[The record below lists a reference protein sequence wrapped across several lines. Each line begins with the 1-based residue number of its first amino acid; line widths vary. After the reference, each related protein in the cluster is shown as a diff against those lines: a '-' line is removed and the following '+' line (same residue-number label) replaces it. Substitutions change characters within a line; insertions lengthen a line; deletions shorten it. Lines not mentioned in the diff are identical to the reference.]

1 MGLRKNVKV
10 LKQNKFVCI
19 PQNDSYILQR
29 NILRYA
35 NEGVYLSE
43 FLEKVSQDILKF
55 SNTDALE
62 ILTIGPSISYLW
74 KIEKDKL
81 EEPEFI
87 RFTHDDIY
95 NNRYLLCSDENLT
108 ILCEIVLKRKK
119 CRSKKFFT
127 KLGNIYI
134 PDTSQSS
141 IIEVEEKDG
150 WKKKILNLDKKYKSL
165 LIIKFDIDEIN
176 TAILQ
181 LKSVKKD
188 FFNPVSI
195 EFYEGLTNTL
205 GMAISDRRAQYS
217 LRERIKELSCLYSIS
232 SSLQKT
238 DFDFE
243 MEMDKLI
250 NMIIPAFQF
259 PEFTNVRI
267 KLDNKIFFNKNF
279 VESDNFIKS
288 DILVEDKVRGS
299 IEVFYSQKS
308 FKKDTVFFLDE
319 EKALVNA
326 IANHFGYVLERQKLE
341 KDKNDLHNQLLHA
354 DRLATIGQLVAGV
367 AHEINEPLSSILGFA
382 QLIKKSD
389 IPDQVRSDNEKIIK
403 SALHAREIIKKLMF
417 FAKQMPPK
425 KVEVDLNETIKE
437 TIYFLESHL
446 IRSSIEL
453 NLKLSSDVP
462 KVVADPSQLYQV
474 IVNLT
479 VNAIQAIKGNGIL
492 KIETYSDKDYVY
504 FTIEDNGMGMD
515 KETLDKIFIPFFTTK
530 KDGTGLGLSVVHG
543 IITNHNG
550 KIVVESEPGKGTKF
564 IVKLPYGVG

>member
-1 MGLRKNVKV
+1 MRKNVKV

-417 FAKQMPPK
+417 FAKQMPPQ

-437 TIYFLESHL
+437 TVYFLESHL

-453 NLKLSSDVP
+453 NLKLSSDIP

-492 KIETYSDKDYVY
+492 KIETFSDKDYVY
-504 FTIEDNGMGMD
+504 FTIEDNGIGMD

-550 KIVVESEPGKGTKF
+550 KIEVESEPGKGTKF
-564 IVKLPYGVG
+564 IVKLPSGEV

>member
-1 MGLRKNVKV
+1 MRKNAKSIR
-10 LKQNKFVCI
+10 QNKFLCI
-19 PQNDSYILQR
+19 PQDESYVLQR

-35 NEGVYLSE
+35 NEGIYLSE
-43 FLEKVSQDILKF
+43 FLEKVSKDILKF
-55 SNTDALE
+55 SNADALE
-62 ILTIGPSISYLW
+62 LLTIGPSISYLW
-74 KIEKDKL
+74 KIEKEKI
-81 EEPEFI
+81 EEPEFV
-87 RFTHDDIY
+87 RFNHDDIY
-95 NNRYLLCSDENLT
+95 NNRYLLCSDKNLT

-119 CRSKKFFT
+119 CRSKKFMT

-134 PDTSQSS
+134 PDTTQTS
-141 IIEVEEKDG
+141 IIEVYENDG
-150 WKKKILNLDKKYKSL
+150 WKKKILNLDKKYRSL
-165 LIIKFDIDEIN
+165 LLIKFDIDEIN
-176 TAILQ
+176 SAVLQ
-181 LKSVKKD
+181 MKSLKKD

-205 GMAISDRRAQYS
+205 GMAISDRRAQYF
-217 LRERIKELSCLYSIS
+217 LRERVKELSCLYSIS
-232 SSLQKT
+232 STLQKT

-243 MEMDKLI
+243 KDMEKIL

-267 KLDNKIFFNKNF
+267 KLDNKVYVNKNF
-279 VESDNFIKS
+279 VESDNMISS
-288 DILVEDKVRGS
+288 DIFVEDKKRGS
-299 IEVFYSQKS
+299 IEIFYSQKS

-319 EKALVNA
+319 EKALINA

-341 KDKNDLHNQLLHA
+341 KDRNDLHNQLLHA

-417 FAKQMPPK
+417 FAKQMPPQ

-437 TIYFLESHL
+437 TVYFLESYL

-453 NLKLSSDVP
+453 NLKLSPVIP

-492 KIETYSDKDYVY
+492 KIETFSDKDYVY
-504 FTIEDNGMGMD
+504 FTIEDNGIGMD
-515 KETLDKIFIPFFTTK
+515 RETMDKIFIPFFTTK

-550 KIVVESEPGKGTKF
+550 KIDVESEPGKGTKF
-564 IVKLPYGVG
+564 TVKLPHGEV

>member
-1 MGLRKNVKV
+1 MRKNVKV

>member
-1 MGLRKNVKV
+1 MGLRKNVKS

-19 PQNDSYILQR
+19 PQDDSYILQR

-43 FLEKVSQDILKF
+43 FLEKVSKDILKF
-55 SNTDALE
+55 SSTDALE

-74 KIEKDKL
+74 KIEKERI

-87 RFTHDDIY
+87 RFNHDDIY
-95 NNRYLLCSDENLT
+95 NNRYLLCSDNNST

-141 IIEVEEKDG
+141 IIEVYENDG
-150 WKKKILNLDKKYKSL
+150 WKKKVLNLDKKYKSL

-181 LKSVKKD
+181 MKSVKKD

-205 GMAISDRRAQYS
+205 GMAISDRRAQYF
-217 LRERIKELSCLYSIS
+217 LRERVKELSCLYSIS
-232 SSLQKT
+232 STLQKT

-243 MEMDKLI
+243 REMDKII

-267 KLDNKIFFNKNF
+267 KLDNKIFVNKNF
-279 VESDNFIKS
+279 IDSDNFIRS
-288 DILVEDKVRGS
+288 DIFVEDKKRGS
-299 IEVFYSQKS
+299 IEIFYSQKS

-389 IPDQVRSDNEKIIK
+389 IPEQVRSDNEKIIK

-417 FAKQMPPK
+417 FAKQMPPQ

-437 TIYFLESHL
+437 TVYFLESHL

-453 NLKLSSDVP
+453 NLKLSSDIP

-492 KIETYSDKDYVY
+492 KIETFSDKDYVY
-504 FTIEDNGMGMD
+504 FTIEDNGIGMD

-550 KIVVESEPGKGTKF
+550 KIEVESEPGKGTKF
-564 IVKLPYGVG
+564 IVKLPSGEV

>member
-1 MGLRKNVKV
+1 MRKNVKS

-19 PQNDSYILQR
+19 PQDDSYILQR

-43 FLEKVSQDILKF
+43 FLEKVSKDILKF
-55 SNTDALE
+55 SSTDALE

-74 KIEKDKL
+74 KIEKERI

-87 RFTHDDIY
+87 RFNHDDIY
-95 NNRYLLCSDENLT
+95 NNRYLLCSDNNST

-141 IIEVEEKDG
+141 IIEVYENDG
-150 WKKKILNLDKKYKSL
+150 WKKKVLNLDKKYKSL

-181 LKSVKKD
+181 MKSVKKD

-205 GMAISDRRAQYS
+205 GMAISDRRAQYF
-217 LRERIKELSCLYSIS
+217 LRERVKELSCLYSIS
-232 SSLQKT
+232 STLQKT

-243 MEMDKLI
+243 REMDKII

-267 KLDNKIFFNKNF
+267 KLDNKIFVNKNF
-279 VESDNFIKS
+279 IDSDNFIRS
-288 DILVEDKVRGS
+288 DIFVEDKKRGS
-299 IEVFYSQKS
+299 IEIFYSQKS

-389 IPDQVRSDNEKIIK
+389 IPEQVRSDNEKIIK

-417 FAKQMPPK
+417 FAKQMPPQ

-437 TIYFLESHL
+437 TVYFLESHL

-453 NLKLSSDVP
+453 NLKLSSDIP

-492 KIETYSDKDYVY
+492 KIETFSDKDYVY
-504 FTIEDNGMGMD
+504 FTIEDNGIGMD

-550 KIVVESEPGKGTKF
+550 KIEVESEPGKGTKF
-564 IVKLPYGVG
+564 IVKLPSGEV

>member
-1 MGLRKNVKV
+1 LRKNVKS

-19 PQNDSYILQR
+19 PQDDSYILQR

-43 FLEKVSQDILKF
+43 FLEKVSKDILKF
-55 SNTDALE
+55 SSTDALE

-74 KIEKDKL
+74 KIEKERI

-87 RFTHDDIY
+87 RFNHDDIY
-95 NNRYLLCSDENLT
+95 NNRYLLCSDNNST

-141 IIEVEEKDG
+141 IIEVYENDG
-150 WKKKILNLDKKYKSL
+150 WKKKVLNLDKKYKSL

-181 LKSVKKD
+181 MKSVKKD

-205 GMAISDRRAQYS
+205 GMAISDRRAQYF
-217 LRERIKELSCLYSIS
+217 LRERVKELSCLYSIS
-232 SSLQKT
+232 STLQKT

-243 MEMDKLI
+243 REMDKII

-267 KLDNKIFFNKNF
+267 KLDNKIFVNKNF
-279 VESDNFIKS
+279 IDSDNFIRS
-288 DILVEDKVRGS
+288 DIFVEDKKRGS
-299 IEVFYSQKS
+299 IEIFYSQKS

-389 IPDQVRSDNEKIIK
+389 IPEQVRSDNEKIIK

-417 FAKQMPPK
+417 FAKQMPPQ

-437 TIYFLESHL
+437 TVYFLESHL

-453 NLKLSSDVP
+453 NLKLSSDIP

-492 KIETYSDKDYVY
+492 KIETFSDKDYVY
-504 FTIEDNGMGMD
+504 FTIEDNGIGMD

-550 KIVVESEPGKGTKF
+550 KIEVESEPGKGTKF
-564 IVKLPYGVG
+564 IVKLPSGEV

>member
-1 MGLRKNVKV
+1 MGLRKNAKSIR
-10 LKQNKFVCI
+10 QNKFLCI
-19 PQNDSYILQR
+19 PQDESYVLQR

-35 NEGVYLSE
+35 NEGIYLSE
-43 FLEKVSQDILKF
+43 FLEKVSKDILKF
-55 SNTDALE
+55 SNSDALE

-74 KIEKDKL
+74 SIEKEKI
-81 EEPEFI
+81 EEPEFV
-87 RFTHDDIY
+87 RFSPDDIY
-95 NNRYLLCSDENLT
+95 NNRYILCSDKNLT
-108 ILCEIVLKRKK
+108 VLCEIVLKRKK
-119 CRSKKFFT
+119 CRSKKFMT

-134 PDTSQSS
+134 PDTTQTS
-141 IIEVEEKDG
+141 IIEVYENDG

-165 LIIKFDIDEIN
+165 LLIKFDIDEIN
-176 TAILQ
+176 SAILQ
-181 LKSVKKD
+181 MKSLKKD

-195 EFYEGLTNTL
+195 GFYEGLTNTL
-205 GMAISDRRAQYS
+205 GMAISDRRAQYF
-217 LRERIKELSCLYSIS
+217 LRERVKELSCLYSIS
-232 SSLQKT
+232 SILQKT

-243 MEMDKLI
+243 KDMEKI
-250 NMIIPAFQF
+250 VNIIIPAFQF

-267 KLDNKIFFNKNF
+267 KLDNKVYVNKNF
-279 VESDNFIKS
+279 VESDNMISS
-288 DILVEDKVRGS
+288 DIFVEDKKRGS
-299 IEVFYSQKS
+299 IEIFYSQKS

-319 EKALVNA
+319 EKALINA
-326 IANHFGYVLERQKLE
+326 IANHFGYVLERQKIE
-341 KDKNDLHNQLLHA
+341 KDRNDLHNQLLHA

-367 AHEINEPLSSILGFA
+367 AHEINEPLASILGFA

-389 IPDQVRSDNEKIIK
+389 IPEQVRSDNEKIIK

-417 FAKQMPPK
+417 FAKQMPPQ

-437 TIYFLESHL
+437 TVYFLESHL

-453 NLKLSSDVP
+453 NLKLSPDIP

-492 KIETYSDKDYVY
+492 KIETFSDEDYVY
-504 FTIEDNGMGMD
+504 FTIEDNGIGMD
-515 KETLDKIFIPFFTTK
+515 KETMDKIFIPFFTTK

-550 KIVVESEPGKGTKF
+550 KIDVESEPGKGTKF
-564 IVKLPYGVG
+564 TVKLPYGEV

>member
-1 MGLRKNVKV
+1 MRKNAKSIR
-10 LKQNKFVCI
+10 QNKFLCI
-19 PQNDSYILQR
+19 PQDESYVLQR

-35 NEGVYLSE
+35 NEGIYLSE
-43 FLEKVSQDILKF
+43 FLEKVSKDILKF
-55 SNTDALE
+55 SNSDALE

-74 KIEKDKL
+74 SIEKEKI
-81 EEPEFI
+81 EEPEFV
-87 RFTHDDIY
+87 RFSPDDIY
-95 NNRYLLCSDENLT
+95 NNRYILCSDKNLT
-108 ILCEIVLKRKK
+108 VLCEIVLKRKK
-119 CRSKKFFT
+119 CRSKKFMT

-134 PDTSQSS
+134 PDTTQTS
-141 IIEVEEKDG
+141 IIEVYENDG

-165 LIIKFDIDEIN
+165 LLIKFDIDEIN
-176 TAILQ
+176 SAILQ
-181 LKSVKKD
+181 MKSLKKD

-195 EFYEGLTNTL
+195 GFYEGLTNTL
-205 GMAISDRRAQYS
+205 GMAISDRRAQYF
-217 LRERIKELSCLYSIS
+217 LRERVKELSCLYSIS
-232 SSLQKT
+232 SILQKT

-243 MEMDKLI
+243 KDMEKI
-250 NMIIPAFQF
+250 VNIIIPAFQF

-267 KLDNKIFFNKNF
+267 KLDNKVYVNKNF
-279 VESDNFIKS
+279 VESDNMISS
-288 DILVEDKVRGS
+288 DIFVEDKKRGS
-299 IEVFYSQKS
+299 IEIFYSQKS

-319 EKALVNA
+319 EKALINA
-326 IANHFGYVLERQKLE
+326 IANHFGYVLERQKIE
-341 KDKNDLHNQLLHA
+341 KDRNDLHNQLLHA

-367 AHEINEPLSSILGFA
+367 AHEINEPLASILGFA

-389 IPDQVRSDNEKIIK
+389 IPEQVRSDNEKIIK

-417 FAKQMPPK
+417 FAKQMPPQ

-437 TIYFLESHL
+437 TVYFLESHL

-453 NLKLSSDVP
+453 NLKLSPDIP

-492 KIETYSDKDYVY
+492 KIETFSDEDYVY
-504 FTIEDNGMGMD
+504 FTIEDNGIGMD
-515 KETLDKIFIPFFTTK
+515 KETMDKIFIPFFTTK

-550 KIVVESEPGKGTKF
+550 KIDVESEPGKGTKF
-564 IVKLPYGVG
+564 TVKLPYGEV

>member
-1 MGLRKNVKV
+1 MRKNVRSIR
-10 LKQNKFVCI
+10 QNKFLCI
-19 PQNDSYILQR
+19 PQDESYVLQR

-35 NEGVYLSE
+35 NEGIYLSE
-43 FLEKVSQDILKF
+43 FLEKVSKDILKF
-55 SNTDALE
+55 SNADALE

-74 KIEKDKL
+74 SIEKENL
-81 EEPEFI
+81 EEPEFV
-87 RFTHDDIY
+87 RFSHDDIY
-95 NNRYLLCSDENLT
+95 NNRYLLCSDKNLT
-108 ILCEIVLKRKK
+108 VLCEIVLKRKK
-119 CRSKKFFT
+119 CRSKKFMT

-134 PDTSQSS
+134 PDTTQTS
-141 IIEVEEKDG
+141 IIEVYENDG

-165 LIIKFDIDEIN
+165 LLIKFDIDEIN
-176 TAILQ
+176 SAILQ
-181 LKSVKKD
+181 MKSLKKD

-205 GMAISDRRAQYS
+205 GMAISDRRAQYF
-217 LRERIKELSCLYSIS
+217 LRERVKELSCLYSIS
-232 SSLQKT
+232 STLQKT

-243 MEMDKLI
+243 KDMEKI
-250 NMIIPAFQF
+250 VNMIIPAFQF

-267 KLDNKIFFNKNF
+267 KLDNKVYVNKNF
-279 VESDNFIKS
+279 VESDNMISS
-288 DILVEDKVRGS
+288 DIFVEDKKRGS
-299 IEVFYSQKS
+299 IEIFYSQKS

-319 EKALVNA
+319 EKALINA

-341 KDKNDLHNQLLHA
+341 KDRNDLHNQLLHA

-367 AHEINEPLSSILGFA
+367 AHEINEPLASILGFA

-389 IPDQVRSDNEKIIK
+389 IPEQVRSDNEKIIK

-417 FAKQMPPK
+417 FAKQMPPQ

-437 TIYFLESHL
+437 TVYFLESHL

-453 NLKLSSDVP
+453 NLKLSPDIP

-479 VNAIQAIKGNGIL
+479 VNAIQAIKGTGIL
-492 KIETYSDKDYVY
+492 KIETFSDKDYVY
-504 FTIEDNGMGMD
+504 FTIEDNGIGMD
-515 KETLDKIFIPFFTTK
+515 KETMDKIFIPFFTTK

-550 KIVVESEPGKGTKF
+550 KIDVESEPGKGTRF
-564 IVKLPYGVG
+564 TVKLPYGEV

>member
-1 MGLRKNVKV
+1 MGLRKNAKSIR
-10 LKQNKFVCI
+10 QNKFLCI
-19 PQNDSYILQR
+19 PQDESYVLQR

-35 NEGVYLSE
+35 NEGIYLSE
-43 FLEKVSQDILKF
+43 FLEKVSKDILKF
-55 SNTDALE
+55 SNSDALE

-74 KIEKDKL
+74 SIEKEKI
-81 EEPEFI
+81 EEPEFV
-87 RFTHDDIY
+87 RFSHDDIY
-95 NNRYLLCSDENLT
+95 NNRYILCSDKNLT
-108 ILCEIVLKRKK
+108 VLCEIVLKRKK
-119 CRSKKFFT
+119 CRSKKFMT

-134 PDTSQSS
+134 PDTTQTS
-141 IIEVEEKDG
+141 IIEVYENDG

-165 LIIKFDIDEIN
+165 LLIKFDIDEIN
-176 TAILQ
+176 SAILQ
-181 LKSVKKD
+181 MKSLKKD

-205 GMAISDRRAQYS
+205 GMAISDRRAQYF
-217 LRERIKELSCLYSIS
+217 LRERVKELSCLYSIS
-232 SSLQKT
+232 SILQKT

-243 MEMDKLI
+243 KDMEKI
-250 NMIIPAFQF
+250 VNIIIPAFQF

-267 KLDNKIFFNKNF
+267 KLDNKVYVNKNF
-279 VESDNFIKS
+279 VESDNMISS
-288 DILVEDKVRGS
+288 DIFVEDKKRGS
-299 IEVFYSQKS
+299 IEIFYSQKS

-319 EKALVNA
+319 EKALINA
-326 IANHFGYVLERQKLE
+326 IANHFGYVLERQKIE
-341 KDKNDLHNQLLHA
+341 KDRNDLHNQLLHA

-367 AHEINEPLSSILGFA
+367 AHEINEPLASILGFA

-389 IPDQVRSDNEKIIK
+389 IPEQVRSDNEKIIK

-417 FAKQMPPK
+417 FAKQMPPQ

-437 TIYFLESHL
+437 TVYFLESHL

-453 NLKLSSDVP
+453 NLKLSPDIP

-492 KIETYSDKDYVY
+492 KIETFSDEDYVY
-504 FTIEDNGMGMD
+504 FTIEDNGIGMD
-515 KETLDKIFIPFFTTK
+515 KETMDKIFIPFFTTK

-550 KIVVESEPGKGTKF
+550 KIDVESEPGKGTKF
-564 IVKLPYGVG
+564 TVKLPYGEV

>member
-1 MGLRKNVKV
+1 MRRNVKSI
-10 LKQNKFVCI
+10 KPNKFLCI
-19 PQNDSYILQR
+19 PQDESYVLQR

-35 NEGVYLSE
+35 NEGIYLSE
-43 FLEKVSQDILKF
+43 FLKKVSKDIIKF
-55 SNTDALE
+55 SNADALE

-74 KIEKDKL
+74 NIEKEKIE
-81 EEPEFI
+81 EPDFV
-87 RFTHDDIY
+87 RFSHEDIY
-95 NNRYLLCSDENLT
+95 NNKYLLCSDKNLT

-119 CRSKKFFT
+119 CRSKKFMT

-134 PDTSQSS
+134 PDTTQTS
-141 IIEVEEKDG
+141 IIEVYENEG

-176 TAILQ
+176 SAILQ
-181 LKSVKKD
+181 MKSLKKD

-195 EFYEGLTNTL
+195 EFYEGLTNTI
-205 GMAISDRRAQYS
+205 GMAISDRRAQYF
-217 LRERIKELSCLYSIS
+217 LRERVKELSCLYSIS
-232 SSLQKT
+232 STLQNT

-243 MEMDKLI
+243 KDMEKI
-250 NMIIPAFQF
+250 VNMIIPAFQF

-267 KLDNKIFFNKNF
+267 KLDNKVYVNKNF
-279 VESDNFIKS
+279 TESENMISS
-288 DILVEDKVRGS
+288 DIFVEDKKRGS
-299 IEVFYSQKS
+299 VEVFYSQKS

-319 EKALVNA
+319 EKALLNA
-326 IANHFGYVLERQKLE
+326 IANHFGFVLERQKLE
-341 KDKNDLHNQLLHA
+341 NDKNDLHNQLLHA

-367 AHEINEPLSSILGFA
+367 AHEINEPLASILGFA
-382 QLIKKSD
+382 QLIKKAN

-417 FAKQMPPK
+417 FAKQMPPQ

-437 TIYFLESHL
+437 TVYFLESHL

-453 NLKLSSDVP
+453 NLKLSPDIP

-479 VNAIQAIKGNGIL
+479 VNAIQAIKGNGVL
-492 KIETYSDKDYVY
+492 KIETFSDQDFVY
-504 FTIEDNGMGMD
+504 FTIEDNGIGMD
-515 KETLDKIFIPFFTTK
+515 KETMDKIFIPFFTTK

-550 KIVVESEPGKGTKF
+550 KIDVESETGKGTKF
-564 IVKLPYGVG
+564 TVKLPYGEG

>member
-1 MGLRKNVKV
+1 MRKNAKSIR
-10 LKQNKFVCI
+10 QNKFLCI
-19 PQNDSYILQR
+19 PQDESYVLQR

-35 NEGVYLSE
+35 NEGIYLSE
-43 FLEKVSQDILKF
+43 FLEKVSKDILKF
-55 SNTDALE
+55 SNSDALE

-74 KIEKDKL
+74 SIEKEKI
-81 EEPEFI
+81 EEPEFV
-87 RFTHDDIY
+87 RFSHDDIY
-95 NNRYLLCSDENLT
+95 NNRYILCSDKNLT
-108 ILCEIVLKRKK
+108 VLCEIVLKRKK
-119 CRSKKFFT
+119 CRSKKFMT

-134 PDTSQSS
+134 PDTTQTS
-141 IIEVEEKDG
+141 IIEVYENDG

-165 LIIKFDIDEIN
+165 LLIKFDIDEIN
-176 TAILQ
+176 SAILQ
-181 LKSVKKD
+181 MKSLKKD

-205 GMAISDRRAQYS
+205 GMAISDRRAQYF
-217 LRERIKELSCLYSIS
+217 LRERVKELSCLYSIS
-232 SSLQKT
+232 SILQKT

-243 MEMDKLI
+243 KDMEKI
-250 NMIIPAFQF
+250 VNIIIPAFQF

-267 KLDNKIFFNKNF
+267 KLDNKVYVNKNF
-279 VESDNFIKS
+279 VESDNMISS
-288 DILVEDKVRGS
+288 DIFVEDKKRGS
-299 IEVFYSQKS
+299 IEIFYSQKS

-319 EKALVNA
+319 EKALINA
-326 IANHFGYVLERQKLE
+326 IANHFGYVLERQKIE
-341 KDKNDLHNQLLHA
+341 KDRNDLHNQLLHA

-367 AHEINEPLSSILGFA
+367 AHEINEPLASILGFA

-389 IPDQVRSDNEKIIK
+389 IPEQVRSDNEKIIK

-417 FAKQMPPK
+417 FAKQMPPQ

-437 TIYFLESHL
+437 TVYFLESHL

-453 NLKLSSDVP
+453 NLKLSPDIP

-492 KIETYSDKDYVY
+492 KIETFSDEDYVY
-504 FTIEDNGMGMD
+504 FTIEDNGIGMD
-515 KETLDKIFIPFFTTK
+515 KETMDKIFIPFFTTK

-550 KIVVESEPGKGTKF
+550 KIDVESEPGKGTKF
-564 IVKLPYGVG
+564 TVKLPYGEV

>member
-1 MGLRKNVKV
+1 MGLRKNAKSIR
-10 LKQNKFVCI
+10 QNKFLCI
-19 PQNDSYILQR
+19 PQDESYVLQR

-35 NEGVYLSE
+35 NEGIYLSE
-43 FLEKVSQDILKF
+43 FLEKVSKDILKF
-55 SNTDALE
+55 SNADALE
-62 ILTIGPSISYLW
+62 LLTIGPSISYLW
-74 KIEKDKL
+74 KIEKEKI
-81 EEPEFI
+81 EEPEFV
-87 RFTHDDIY
+87 RFNHDDIY
-95 NNRYLLCSDENLT
+95 NNRYLLCSDKNLT

-119 CRSKKFFT
+119 CRSKKFMT

-134 PDTSQSS
+134 PDTTQTS
-141 IIEVEEKDG
+141 IIEVYENDG
-150 WKKKILNLDKKYKSL
+150 WKKKILNLDKKYRSL
-165 LIIKFDIDEIN
+165 LLIKFDIDEIN
-176 TAILQ
+176 SAVLQ
-181 LKSVKKD
+181 MKSLKKD

-205 GMAISDRRAQYS
+205 GMAISDRRAQYF
-217 LRERIKELSCLYSIS
+217 LRERVKELSCLYSIS
-232 SSLQKT
+232 STLQKT

-243 MEMDKLI
+243 KDMEKIL

-267 KLDNKIFFNKNF
+267 KLDNKVYVNKNF
-279 VESDNFIKS
+279 VESDNMISS
-288 DILVEDKVRGS
+288 DIFVEDKKRGS
-299 IEVFYSQKS
+299 IEIFYSQKS

-319 EKALVNA
+319 EKALINA

-341 KDKNDLHNQLLHA
+341 KDRNDLHNQLLHA

-417 FAKQMPPK
+417 FAKQMPPQ

-437 TIYFLESHL
+437 TVYFLESYL

-453 NLKLSSDVP
+453 NLKLSPVIP

-492 KIETYSDKDYVY
+492 KIETFSDKDYVY
-504 FTIEDNGMGMD
+504 FTIEDNGIGMD
-515 KETLDKIFIPFFTTK
+515 RETMDKIFIPFFTTK

-550 KIVVESEPGKGTKF
+550 KIDVESEPGKGTKF
-564 IVKLPYGVG
+564 TVKLPHGEV